1 MTVGMW
7 LVSNRKSMGKM
18 KWKNRHGGHLVFLI
32 EPKINRNEG
41 IDARKVLSKCGEDP
55 GRIVLVML

>member
-1 MTVGMW
+1 
-7 LVSNRKSMGKM
+7 M
-18 KWKNRHGGHLVFLI
+18 KIGYGRHLVFQN

-55 GRIVLVML
+55 GRVVLVML